1 MENIKNYSNF
11 LFEAKGISPAIYA
24 DLQKYFETEGK
35 HTYEGAIEFISKTK
49 KKWHLTEEDFVEA
62 AIEFKHKK

>member
-1 MENIKNYSNF
+1 MDNIKNYSDF

-24 DLQKYFETEGK
+24 DLQKYFETDGK
-35 HTYEGAIEFISKTK
+35 HTYDGAKEFLNKSK
-49 KKWHLTEEDFVEA
+49 KKWNLTEEDFMEA